1 MTTDGSYSLPTNG
14 MDVNSVLSGSFI
26 SMKCNT
32 GYTYGSGQLNI
43 TCVGTAWTTF
53 PTCVS
58 TSGATCVVDMTST
71 FNITNGYYTSQSLSF
86 TSSTTATGSIQFA
99 CSQGYVL
106 DPTIGA
112 SYTCNNGVW
121 STKPRCLMTGRCSYS
136 ALQTYISSATGLR
149 TTTQQNLMAASADA
163 VVVFNDSYIVLACA
177 NGYVNTGGSLNV
189 TCLNN
194 GSWTQFPSCILSTG
208 SGSLTT
214 TTIATSNGLPCTVDP
229 NTSFNITNGYYTLSS
244 LGYTST
250 TTATGWIQ
258 FTCMPGYILDPN
270 IGALYNC
277 NNGVWSTKPQCL
289 ITGRCSYTTLQN
301 FIFSATGIQT
311 TGQNRLMASS
321 TDATIVFND
330 SYAVLACTTGYVNI
344 GGSLNVT
351 CLNNGSWTQFPNC
364 VINSGSITTT
374 TTSIP
379 NQLSTTTIAPSTG
392 AACSID
398 STTFTVTNGYYA
410 SSTLSYT
417 SATTVTGTIIF
428 ACASG
433 YVLDPTVGASYTCNN
448 GVWST
453 KPRCSITGRCSIAT
467 LQNFISTAAGLQIVD
482 QKNLLASS
490 QDTTVVFQNSFVI
503 FSCAS
508 GYVNAGGNLN
518 VTCLSTGSWTQFPS
532 CVLNSGGGSLTT
544 TTTAIPNQLSTT
556 TVAPSTGAACNID
569 ASTFTITNGYYA
581 NSALT
586 YTSSTTA
593 TGSIQFACNVGYVLD
608 TTVGAIYTCNNGV
621 WSTKPRCSMTARC
634 TFSTLQNFISTASG
648 LQIVDQKN
656 LLASAQDTTSVFVN
670 SFIVFACASG
680 YVNTGG
686 SLNVTCL
693 STGSWSQFPSCV
705 LNTGGITTTTVSGIT
720 TTTVTSSGGVPCTFD
735 ASTFTISNG
744 YYVSS
749 TLSYTSATT
758 ATGSI
763 QFACNTGYALD
774 TTVGATYTCNNG
786 VWSTK
791 PRCNITARC
800 PFSTLQSFISTAS
813 GIQIVDQKNLLA
825 SAQDTSIVFVN
836 SFIVFACASGYV
848 NTGGSLN
855 VTCLSTGSWSQFPSC
870 VLNTGGI
877 TTTTTSAMVTTTVS
891 TNTGTA
897 CAFDASTFTVTNGY
911 YVSSSLTYT
920 SATTATG
927 SIQFA
932 CNTGYTLD
940 STVGAV
946 YTCNNG
952 VWSTKPR
959 CNSTARCPF
968 SNLQS
973 FISTASGIQIVDQK
987 NLLASA
993 QDTTSVFVNS
1003 FIVFACASG
1012 YINAGGSLNVT
1023 CLSTGSWSQFPSCVL
1038 NTGGITTTTT
1048 SAMVTTTVSTNTGA
1062 ACTFDASTFTVTN
1075 GYYVSSTL
1083 TYTSATTATGS
1094 IQFACNTG
1102 YALDTTV
1109 GATYNCNNG
1118 VWSTKP
1124 RCNITARCPFSTLQ
1138 SFISTANGIQIV
1150 DQKNLVASAQDTTT
1164 VFVNSFIVFACASG
1178 YINVGGSLN
1187 VSCLSSGSW
1196 SQFPSC
1202 VFNNG
1207 AITTTTTLT
1216 TMTTTVGSN
1225 GGVGCTIDTTTFSI
1239 TNGYYTSSSITYTTA
1254 STVTGS
1260 IQFACMPGYAL
1271 DSTIG
1276 GTYTCMNGVWS
1287 TKPRCSVTGRC
1298 SFSTLQNFISTA
1310 TGIQFTDQKNLLA
1323 SAQDSSVMFANSFIV
1338 FTCAS
1343 GYVNTGG
1350 SLNVTCLNT
1359 GLWSQFPNCV
1369 LNTSGITTTTT
1380 SAAITTTLSSS
1391 TGLGCTIDASTFT
1404 IANGYY
1410 SSSALTYTSATTAAG
1425 SIQFAC
1431 IPGYALDATVG
1442 ATYTCNSGI
1451 WSTKPR
1457 CSATGRCYLSTLQS
1471 FISTATGIQI
1481 VDQKNLLASTQDT
1494 SAVLANSFIVLAC
1507 ANGYTNTGG
1516 SLNVSCSSTGSW
1528 SQFPN
1533 CVVSSGSGVTTTT
1546 VTSNTGVGCPI
1557 DTSTFTINN
1566 GYYTSSSLKYT
1577 SATAATGS
1585 IQFSCMP
1592 GYNLDSMTGG
1602 TYTCTN
1608 GVWSTKPTCSITSRC
1623 TLTALQNFISTATG
1637 IQIVDQ
1643 KNLMASSQETN
1654 AIFVNSYIVFAC
1666 ANGYINTGGSL
1677 NVTCLS
1683 NGSWTQFPNCV
1694 FSGGSGVTTTTVAG
1708 NTSVGCSIDATATFT
1723 VTNGYYVNSSLA
1735 YTSSSTA
1742 TGWVR
1747 FTCIAGYTVDQTIGP
1762 LYTCT
1767 NGVWSTKP
1775 RCLTT
1780 GRCSYSALKTFISTA
1795 TGIQVTSQN
1804 RLTTAPED
1812 SNSVL
1817 SDSFIVLT
1825 CTSGFTNTGGSL
1837 NVTCLSTNS
1846 WTQFPNC
1853 VLGSG
1858 SGSITTT
1865 TLASNSGLACL
1876 IDASSFTV
1884 TNGYYT
1890 STSLS
1895 YTSATTATGSIQFAC
1910 VPGYTLD
1917 STVGAVYTCNNGVW
1931 STKPRCNMTAR
1942 CSFTTLQ
1949 NFLTSATGI
1958 QTTDQRNLV
1967 ASTQDSSVVFVNSY
1981 IVLTCTN
1988 GYVNTGGSLNV
1999 TCLGTGSWSQFPSCV
2014 LNGGSGVITTTTTTT
2029 TTASTGL
2036 SCVVD
2041 ASIFTITNGYYS
2053 SSALTYTSS
2062 TTATGWIQFTCS
2074 PGYVL
2079 DSTVGASYTCN
2090 NGIWSTKPRCLITG
2104 RCTYSA
2110 LQSFISTATGV
2121 QTTNQSRLVAATQ
2134 DTTAVLNGSY
2144 ILLACVSGYTNIGG
2158 SLNITCLNNG
2168 SWSQFPNCV
2177 LNGGGGGVI
2186 TTTTQATGNG
2196 VACTVDATTYTISN
2210 GYYVSSTLSY
2220 VSSTAATGSIQF
2232 ACSSGYVL
2240 DSSIGATYTCTSGVW
2255 SKKPQC
2261 LMTGRCSYTLL
2272 KNFLST
2278 ASGLQ
2283 ATSQNRI
2290 VLSSQDSNAVLND
2303 SYIVFTCAS
2312 GYINVGGSLNVT
2324 CLSTGSWSQFP
2335 SCVLNNGA
2343 ITTTTTLASSTG
2355 AACAIDA
2362 STFTITNGYYS
2373 SSALSY
2379 TSATTATGWIQ
2390 FTCASGYSLDSGV
2403 GARYTCNNGIWS
2415 TKPRCIV
2422 NSQCSYSTLNNFVL
2436 SANTLKTTYDFR
2448 LTTVSQDTNAIVSG
2462 SYVVLACLDGYINTG
2477 GNLNVTCLSNG
2488 SWSQFPSCVRST
2500 QSITTTVATGTGM
2513 YCSYDASRLIIANGY
2528 ANSYSGIMSPTA
2540 NLAVSGAYINYVCV
2554 SPYVLVGNS
2563 QITCTNGVWSTSPV
2577 CTSNASCSLS
2587 QLSSALVNVQ
2597 VVSKSLFSATNGI
2610 TVGSW
2615 IQVQCSSG
2623 FQYNSLS
2630 GPLNI
2635 TCLATGSWT
2644 QFPICS

>member
-58 TSGATCVVDMTST
+58 TNGATCVVDVTST

-86 TSSTTATGSIQFA
+86 TSSTTATGSIQFT

-112 SYTCNNGVW
+112 LYTCNNGVW

-163 VVVFNDSYIVLACA
+163 LVVFNDSYIVLACA

-189 TCLNN
+189 TCLSN
-194 GSWTQFPSCILSTG
+194 GSWTQFPNCILSTG

-214 TTIATSNGLPCTVDP
+214 TTIATSNGLPCTIDP

-250 TTATGWIQ
+250 TAATGWIQ
-258 FTCMPGYILDPN
+258 FTCMPGYVLDPN

-330 SYAVLACTTGYVNI
+330 SYAVLACMSGYVNI

-351 CLNNGSWTQFPNC
+351 CLSNGSWTQFPNC
-364 VINSGSITTT
+364 ILSSGSITTT

-398 STTFTVTNGYYA
+398 STTFTITNGYYA

-417 SATTVTGTIIF
+417 SATTVTGSVIF

-433 YVLDPTVGASYTCNN
+433 YVLDPTIGASYNCNN

-453 KPRCSITGRCSIAT
+453 KPRCSITGRCSIAA

-532 CVLNSGGGSLTT
+532 CVLSSGGGSLTT

-556 TVAPSTGAACNID
+556 TVSQSTGAACPID

-593 TGSIQFACNVGYVLD
+593 TGSIQFSCNVGYALD
-608 TTVGAIYTCNNGV
+608 TTVGATYTCNNGV

-634 TFSTLQNFISTASG
+634 AFSTLQNFISTASG
-648 LQIVDQKN
+648 TQIVDQKN
-656 LLASAQDTTSVFVN
+656 LLASAQDTTTVFVN
-670 SFIVFACASG
+670 SFIIFACASG

-705 LNTGGITTTTVSGIT
+705 LNTGGITTTTTTTPAMIT
-720 TTTVTSSGGVPCTFD
+720 TTISSSTGAACVID
-735 ASTFTISNG
+735 SSTFTVTNG
-744 YYVSS
+744 YYASS

-763 QFACNTGYALD
+763 QFACNTGYTLD
-774 TTVGATYTCNNG
+774 TTVGAAYTCNNGVWSTKPRCNITARCPFSTLQSFISTASGTQIVDQKNLLASAQDTTTVFVNSFIIFACASGYVNTGGSLNVTCLSTGSWSQFPSCVVNTGGITTTTTTASGITTTTVASSGGAACTFDASTFTVTNGYYVSSSLTYTSATTATGSIQFACNTGYALDSTVGAAYTCNNG

-825 SAQDTSIVFVN
+825 SAQDTTTVFVN
-836 SFIVFACASGYV
+836 SFIIFACASGYV

-870 VLNTGGI
+870 ILNTGGI
-877 TTTTTSAMVTTTVS
+877 TTTTTSAAMTTTLS
-891 TNTGTA
+891 TSTGLA
-897 CAFDASTFTVTNGY
+897 CTIDASTFTIANGY
-911 YVSSSLTYT
+911 YNSSALTYT

-932 CNTGYTLD
+932 C
-940 STVGAV
+940 V
-946 YTCNNG
+946 
-952 VWSTKPR
+952 
-959 CNSTARCPF
+959 
-968 SNLQS
+968 
-973 FISTASGIQIVDQK
+973 
-987 NLLASA
+987 
-993 QDTTSVFVNS
+993 
-1003 FIVFACASG
+1003 
-1012 YINAGGSLNVT
+1012 
-1023 CLSTGSWSQFPSCVL
+1023 
-1038 NTGGITTTTT
+1038 
-1048 SAMVTTTVSTNTGA
+1048 
-1062 ACTFDASTFTVTN
+1062 
-1075 GYYVSSTL
+1075 
-1083 TYTSATTATGS
+1083 
-1094 IQFACNTG
+1094 
-1102 YALDTTV
+1102 
-1109 GATYNCNNG
+1109 
-1118 VWSTKP
+1118 
-1124 RCNITARCPFSTLQ
+1124 
-1138 SFISTANGIQIV
+1138 
-1150 DQKNLVASAQDTTT
+1150 
-1164 VFVNSFIVFACASG
+1164 
-1178 YINVGGSLN
+1178 
-1187 VSCLSSGSW
+1187 
-1196 SQFPSC
+1196 
-1202 VFNNG
+1202 
-1207 AITTTTTLT
+1207 
-1216 TMTTTVGSN
+1216 
-1225 GGVGCTIDTTTFSI
+1225 
-1239 TNGYYTSSSITYTTA
+1239 
-1254 STVTGS
+1254 
-1260 IQFACMPGYAL
+1260 
-1271 DSTIG
+1271 
-1276 GTYTCMNGVWS
+1276 
-1287 TKPRCSVTGRC
+1287 
-1298 SFSTLQNFISTA
+1298 
-1310 TGIQFTDQKNLLA
+1310 
-1323 SAQDSSVMFANSFIV
+1323 
-1338 FTCAS
+1338 
-1343 GYVNTGG
+1343 
-1350 SLNVTCLNT
+1350 
-1359 GLWSQFPNCV
+1359 
-1369 LNTSGITTTTT
+1369 
-1380 SAAITTTLSSS
+1380 
-1391 TGLGCTIDASTFT
+1391 
-1404 IANGYY
+1404 
-1410 SSSALTYTSATTAAG
+1410 
-1425 SIQFAC
+1425 
-1431 IPGYALDATVG
+1431 PGYALDATVG

-1481 VDQKNLLASTQDT
+1481 VDQTNLLASTQDT
-1494 SAVLANSFIVLAC
+1494 SAVLANSFIVMAC

-1516 SLNVSCSSTGSW
+1516 SLNVSCSSAGSW

-1533 CVVSSGSGVTTTT
+1533 CVVSGGSGVTTTT
-1546 VTSNTGVGCPI
+1546 IASNTGAGCPI

-1592 GYNLDSMTGG
+1592 GYNLDSVTGG

-1608 GVWSTKPTCSITSRC
+1608 GIWSTKPTCSITGRC

-1637 IQIVDQ
+1637 IQILDQ

-1654 AIFVNSYIVFAC
+1654 SIFVNSYIVFAC

-1683 NGSWTQFPNCV
+1683 SGSWTQFPNCV
-1694 FSGGSGVTTTTVAG
+1694 LSGGSGVTTTTVAG
-1708 NTSVGCSIDATATFT
+1708 NTGVGCPIDATATFT

-1742 TGWVR
+1742 TGWIR

-1780 GRCSYSALKTFISTA
+1780 GRCSYSTLKNFISTA

-1817 SDSFIVLT
+1817 SDSFIVLA

-1865 TLASNSGLACL
+1865 TLAPNNGLACL
-1876 IDASSFTV
+1876 IDASSFTI
-1884 TNGYYT
+1884 TNGYYL

-1910 VPGYTLD
+1910 IPGYTLD
-1917 STVGAVYTCNNGVW
+1917 STVGAAYTCNNGVW

-1949 NFLTSATGI
+1949 NFLSSATGI
-1958 QTTDQRNLV
+1958 QATDQRNLV

-1981 IVLTCTN
+1981 IVLTCAS

-2014 LNGGSGVITTTTTTT
+2014 LNGGSGVVTTTTTTT

-2036 SCVVD
+2036 SCAVD

-2053 SSALTYTSS
+2053 SSALTYTSA

-2090 NGIWSTKPRCLITG
+2090 NGIWSTKPRCLMTG

-2121 QTTNQSRLVAATQ
+2121 QTTDQSRLVAATQ

-2177 LNGGGGGVI
+2177 LNGGGGGVT

-2312 GYINVGGSLNVT
+2312 GYVNVGGNLNVT

-2335 SCVLNNGA
+2335 SCALNNGA
-2343 ITTTTTLASSTG
+2343 ITTTTTTTTLASSTG
-2355 AACAIDA
+2355 AACAVDA

-2379 TSATTATGWIQ
+2379 TSATTATGYIQ

-2415 TKPRCIV
+2415 TKPRCLV

-2436 SANTLKTTYDFR
+2436 SANTLKTTSDFR
-2448 LTTVSQDTNAIVSG
+2448 LTTASQDTNAIISG

-2488 SWSQFPSCVRST
+2488 SWSQFPSCVQST

-2513 YCSYDASRLIIANGY
+2513 YCSYDASRLTIANGY

-2540 NLAVSGAYINYVCV
+2540 NLAVSGAYINYVCA

-2597 VVSKSLFSATNGI
+2597 VVSKSLFSANNGI

-2635 TCLATGSWT
+2635 TCLATGAWT